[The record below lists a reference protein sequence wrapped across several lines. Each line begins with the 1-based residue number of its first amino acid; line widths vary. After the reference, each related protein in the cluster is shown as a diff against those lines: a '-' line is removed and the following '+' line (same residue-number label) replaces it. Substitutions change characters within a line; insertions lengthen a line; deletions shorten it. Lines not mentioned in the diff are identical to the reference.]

1 MRHGGGRRSDPIGR
15 EAKTMEADKSGPDDE
30 PGISRE
36 EREDV
41 EEHQKLRAPLVYE
54 IIRAEG
60 EKELR
65 RPVASLWWSGVAA
78 GLGISFSVVA
88 EGLLHRHLPDAPW
101 RPLVENLGYC
111 FGFLIVVLG
120 RLQLF
125 TENTITA
132 VLPLAKTRTARNF
145 LLTGRLWGVVFAA
158 NMVGTML
165 FALSAVFVGL
175 YTADQLGGL
184 FAIAHHLMAKTPM
197 EMLWHAVPAGFLVAA
212 MVWMMPSAE
221 GSEFWVILSI
231 TYLIALG
238 DFAHVIAGS
247 AEAFLLLLSG
257 EIGVVKTL
265 FGFLVPTF
273 VGNVLGGTLLF
284 ALLAY
289 GQVKEEL

>member
-1 MRHGGGRRSDPIGR
+1 MTKAEIVEP
-15 EAKTMEADKSGPDDE
+15 EEKT
-30 PGISRE
+30 GISRE
-36 EREDV
+36 EMADV
-41 EEHQKLRAPLVYE
+41 EEHQKLRPPLVYE

-60 EKELR
+60 EEELK
-65 RPVASLWWSGVAA
+65 RPLVSLWWSGIAA
-78 GLGISFSVVA
+78 GLGISFSVIA
-88 EGLLHRHLPDAPW
+88 EGILHRHLPDEPW
-101 RPLVENLGYC
+101 RPLVENFGYC

-132 VLPLAKTRTARNF
+132 VLPLAKERTWRNL
-145 LLTGRLWGVVFAA
+145 LLTTRLWGVVFAA

-175 YTADQLGGL
+175 YSSDQVAG
-184 FAIAHHLMAKTPM
+184 FVEISHHLMEKTPT
-197 EMLWHAVPAGFLVAA
+197 EMLWHALPAGFLVAA

-221 GSEFWVILSI
+221 GSEFWIIVAS

-257 EIGVVKTL
+257 EIGLSQTL
-265 FGFLVPTF
+265 FGFLLPAF
-273 VGNVLGGTLLF
+273 VGNVLGGTILF

-289 GQVKEEL
+289 AQVKEEL

>member
-1 MRHGGGRRSDPIGR
+1 MTKAEIVEP
-15 EAKTMEADKSGPDDE
+15 EEKS
-30 PGISRE
+30 GISRE
-36 EREDV
+36 EMEDV
-41 EEHQKLRAPLVYE
+41 EEHQKLRPPLVYE

-60 EKELR
+60 EEELK
-65 RPVASLWWSGVAA
+65 RPLVSLWWSGIAA
-78 GLGISFSVVA
+78 GLGISFSVIA
-88 EGLLHRHLPDAPW
+88 EGILHRHLPDAPW
-101 RPLVENLGYC
+101 RPLIENFGYC

-132 VLPLAKTRTARNF
+132 VLPLAKERTWRNL
-145 LLTGRLWGVVFAA
+145 LLTARLWGVVFAA

-175 YTADQLGGL
+175 YSSDQVAG
-184 FAIAHHLMAKTPM
+184 FVEISHHLMEKTPM
-197 EMLWHAVPAGFLVAA
+197 EMLWHALPAGFLVAA

-221 GSEFWVILSI
+221 GSEFWII
-231 TYLIALG
+231 IAATYLIALG

-257 EIGVVKTL
+257 EIGLGQTL
-265 FGFLVPTF
+265 FGFLLPAF
-273 VGNVLGGTLLF
+273 VGNVMGGTILF

-289 GQVKEEL
+289 AQVKEEL

>member
-1 MRHGGGRRSDPIGR
+1 MTQSETPGAG
-15 EAKTMEADKSGPDDE
+15 KDK
-30 PGISRE
+30 GISRE

-54 IIRAEG
+54 IIRTEG
-60 EKELR
+60 EEELR
-65 RPVASLWWSGVAA
+65 RPLVSLWWSGVAA

-88 EGLLHRHLPDAPW
+88 EGILHRHLPDAPW
-101 RPLVENLGYC
+101 RPLVENFGYC

-145 LLTGRLWGVVFAA
+145 LLTARLWGVVFAA
-158 NMVGTML
+158 NMAGTML

-175 YTADQLGGL
+175 YSSDQVAGL
-184 FAIAHHLMAKTPM
+184 LEVSHHLMAKTPM

-221 GSEFWVILSI
+221 GSEFWIILSI

-257 EIGVVKTL
+257 EIGIAQTL
-265 FGFLVPTF
+265 FGFLVPAF
-273 VGNVLGGTLLF
+273 VGNVLGGTILF
-284 ALLAY
+284 TVLAY